1 MGKRQKVIQ
10 ETTTTIILDNETTE
24 SSPES
29 SETYV
34 DLSEKLAKI
43 RKMDGIMGYILR
55 GKYSATIDLDDPEK
69 IVEYAL
75 LSSKTLA
82 SVQALAEG
90 VDTGDVETALL
101 EGQDI
106 KAIFMQKGDNRID
119 LFMQKNVD
127 HAPILDDISI

>member
-1 MGKRQKVIQ
+1 MGKRQKAIQ

-24 SSPES
+24 PSPES

-43 RKMDGIMGYILR
+43 RKMDGVMGYILR
-55 GKYSATIDLDDPEK
+55 GTYSATIDLDDPEK

-106 KAIFMQKGDNRID
+106 KAIFMQKGENRID

-127 HAPILDDISI
+127 HAPILDEISI